1 MMPSCVRAITIQPSI
16 LTQRMTKADAIQ
28 KDRVSLAIFH
38 RSFPLYSLRIWNCY
52 IKEVSGYLE
61 FTTEI
66 FPEFLNLYIPV
77 NYSFPKLTFAVV
89 DAADFDQHQHKD
101 FSDTNQPQNKTQ
113 TGTCKLI
120 SKIFPFIICVLQR
133 EKSPPLSQFQFNA
146 YLFILQH
153 LKLNS
158 IKNY

>member
-1 MMPSCVRAITIQPSI
+1 M
-16 LTQRMTKADAIQ
+16 
-28 KDRVSLAIFH
+28 SLAIFH

-52 IKEVSGYLE
+52 IKEISGYLE

-77 NYSFPKLTFAVV
+77 NYSSPKLTLAVV
-89 DAADFDQHQHKD
+89 EAAEFDQHQCKD
-101 FSDTNQPQNKTQ
+101 FNDTKQPQNKTQ

-133 EKSPPLSQFQFNA
+133 EKSLPLS
-146 YLFILQH
+146 
-153 LKLNS
+153 
-158 IKNY
+158 